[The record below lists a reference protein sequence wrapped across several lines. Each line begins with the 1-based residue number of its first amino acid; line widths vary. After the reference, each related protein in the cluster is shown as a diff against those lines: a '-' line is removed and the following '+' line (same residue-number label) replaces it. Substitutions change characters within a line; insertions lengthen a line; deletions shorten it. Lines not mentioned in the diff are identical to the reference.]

1 MLISKRPVITVLV
14 IYIFVIILFEYL
26 GFFEA
31 QNHSFLVYNIN
42 QKNISV
48 TGKVLAQP
56 IIKNEKQQ
64 FTLEVNNIND
74 ISIKEKTLVFAP
86 PSYNINY
93 GDIIC
98 LTGHFSDIEE
108 PVFPNLFNYKTYL
121 QREKIYT
128 KFYVDEF
135 EYIENKSDKIK
146 QLSLKVKQDINS
158 KIEKYFREPVSS
170 ILKSMLIGEKS
181 VIDSDIKDD
190 FINSGL
196 IHILVISGLHIGFV
210 VAIFLFVFKLF
221 NLPLK
226 AVYILT
232 IPAIFFYTILT
243 GSNPPAIRATIMA
256 SCILLSLVLDRE
268 SLIYNSICLAALIIL
283 VYNPQYLFTASM
295 QLSFIATIGI
305 IYFYPK
311 LYMPF
316 SKIKNKFCKY
326 VIGIFCVTLS
336 VQISLI
342 PLLIFYFGKISIISF
357 IANILIIP
365 IVGLIVA
372 LSFLFYAFTFISSSV
387 SFIISVLL
395 SQILDLILLTIHYFA
410 NLNFSILETKIPS
423 VIEILFYYITVILIF
438 EYKKIRKS
446 FIIIPF
452 LIVGMFFVSLP
463 PKNFYRTFE
472 NEKNL
477 TIHIRQNYK
486 DSLFVKE
493 KRKDKFYYSNLQ
505 QYLLFEGAKN
515 IDKIYTDKK
524 DIKELLPKIK
534 ITEIRQMEDLKK
546 LNNN

>member
-1 MLISKRPVITVLV
+1 MLIFKRPIITILFL
-14 IYIFVIILFEYL
+14 YIFIIILFEYL
-26 GFFEA
+26 GFFKA
-31 QNHSFLVYNIN
+31 QNNSFLIYNIN

-48 TGKVLAQP
+48 TGKVLEQP

-64 FTLEVNNIND
+64 FIFEVNKVND
-74 ISIKEKTLVFAP
+74 ISIKEKTLVTAP

-93 GDIIC
+93 GDIFC

-128 KFYVDEF
+128 KFYVDEI

-158 KIEKYFREPVSS
+158 KIEKYFKEPVSLV
-170 ILKSMLIGEKS
+170 LKSMLIGEKS
-181 VIDSDIKDD
+181 AIDSDIKDD

-232 IPAIFFYTILT
+232 IPAIFFYAILT

-283 VYNPQYLFTASM
+283 IYNPQYLFTASM
-295 QLSFIATIGI
+295 QLSFVATIGI

-311 LYMPF
+311 LYIPF

-326 VIGIFCVTLS
+326 IIGIFCVTLA
-336 VQISLI
+336 VQFSLI
-342 PLLIFYFGKISIISF
+342 PLLIFYFGKISIVSF
-357 IANILIIP
+357 MANILIIP
-365 IVGLIVA
+365 FVGFVVA
-372 LSFLFYAFTFISSSV
+372 LSFLFYAFTFISNSV
-387 SFIISVLL
+387 SFLISFLL
-395 SQILDLILLTIHYFA
+395 SQILNLILFVIHCFA
-410 NLNFSILETKIPS
+410 NLNFAVLETKIPS
-423 VIEILFYYITVILIF
+423 VTEILLYYLTVVLMF
-438 EYKKIRKS
+438 KYKEIKNL
-446 FIIIPF
+446 FIIIPVI
-452 LIVGMFFVSLP
+452 IVIMCVIALP
-463 PKNFYRTFE
+463 SKNFYRTFE
-472 NEKNL
+472 NKKNL

-486 DSLFVKE
+486 DSLFIKE

-505 QYLLFEGAKN
+505 QYLLFDGIKN

-524 DIKELLPKIK
+524 DIKELLPKININK
-534 ITEIRQMEDLKK
+534 IYELKDFK
-546 LNNN
+546 E